1 MNDAIHADD
10 IDLDALYNE
19 FINAA
24 KIAAEPALEE
34 EKEEREIQEAQEAL
48 LDLLTHN

>member
-1 MNDAIHADD
+1 MNDATRADD

-24 KIAAEPALEE
+24 KTAAGQALEK
-34 EKEEREIQEAQEAL
+34 EKEEREIQEAQEIL
-48 LDLLTHN
+48 LDLLAHN

>member
-1 MNDAIHADD
+1 MNDATHADD

-24 KIAAEPALEE
+24 RTATRQALDE
-34 EKEEREIQEAQEAL
+34 EKEEREIQEAQETL
-48 LDLLTHN
+48 LDILTHN

>member
-1 MNDAIHADD
+1 MSDATHADD

-24 KIAAEPALEE
+24 RTATRQALNE
-34 EKEEREIQEAQEAL
+34 EKEEREIQEAQETL

>member
-1 MNDAIHADD
+1 VSDAIHADD

-24 KIAAEPALEE
+24 KIAAGQALKE
-34 EKEEREIQEAQEAL
+34 EKEEREIQKAQETL
-48 LDLLTHN
+48 LDLLAHN

>member
-1 MNDAIHADD
+1 MSGATHVDD

-24 KIAAEPALEE
+24 RTATRQALNE
-34 EKEEREIQEAQEAL
+34 EKEEREIQEAQETL
-48 LDLLTHN
+48 LDILTNN

>member
-1 MNDAIHADD
+1 MSGTTHVDD
-10 IDLDALYNE
+10 IDLDSLYNE

-24 KIAAEPALEE
+24 RTATRQAVDEE
-34 EKEEREIQEAQEAL
+34 TEEREIQEARETL

>member
-1 MNDAIHADD
+1 MND

-24 KIAAEPALEE
+24 RTETRQALDE
-34 EKEEREIQEAQEAL
+34 EKEERAIQEAQETL
-48 LDLLTHN
+48 LDILTHN